1 MDYAQEQRN
10 PAKHMVGIAVVIL
23 LHIALV
29 YALVNGLATKV
40 LEVVKKPLETQII
53 EEIKPPPP
61 PPPPVQLPPPPKFVT
76 PPPPYIPPPEVQVN
90 VPPPPN
96 AIQVATNVVPT
107 VSPPIAAVAPAPA
120 PPAPAAP
127 PSPPNARSAC
137 PNYATAM
144 GDSAYPRDA
153 VRDGIDKGDAVLRF
167 TVSAS
172 GEVKDVVAIS
182 SSNRIF
188 ARAAQAIVRDFKC
201 IGQGRDIIFE
211 LPFSFRRE

>member
-10 PAKHMVGIAVVIL
+10 PTKHMVGIAVVIL

-29 YALVNGLATKV
+29 YALLNGLATKV

-61 PPPPVQLPPPPKFVT
+61 PPPVQLPPPPKFVS

-96 AIQVATNVVPT
+96 AIQTTTNVVPT
-107 VSPPIAAVAPAPA
+107 VSPPIAVVAPPAPAPA
-120 PPAPAAP
+120 PAAPAAA
-127 PSPPNARSAC
+127 PSARSAC

-144 GDSAYPRDA
+144 GDSAYPREA
-153 VRDGIDKGDAVLRF
+153 VRDGIDKGEAVLRF

-172 GEVKDVVAIS
+172 GEIKDVVAVS
-182 SSNRIF
+182 STNRVF
-188 ARAAQAIVRDFKC
+188 ARAAQGILRDFKC

-211 LPFSFRRE
+211 LPFSFKRE

>member
-10 PAKHMVGIAVVIL
+10 PTKHLVGFVVVIL

-29 YALVNGLATKV
+29 YALINGLATKV
-40 LEVVKKPLETQII
+40 IEVIKKPLETQII

-61 PPPPVQLPPPPKFVT
+61 PPPVSLPPPPKFVS

-96 AIQVATNVVPT
+96 AIQTTTSVVPT
-107 VSPPIAAVAPAPA
+107 APSPIAVVGPPTPTPAPA
-120 PPAPAAP
+120 GPPAPASAK
-127 PSPPNARSAC
+127 SAC
-137 PNYATAM
+137 PNYAKAF
-144 GDSAYPRDA
+144 GDSAFPRDA
-153 VRDGIDKGDAVLRF
+153 AREGIESGEAVLRF

-172 GEVKDVVAIS
+172 GEIKDVSTVS
-182 SSNRIF
+182 QTNRAF
-188 ARAAQAIVRDFKC
+188 GRAAVSILKEFKC

-211 LPFSFRRE
+211 LPFSFKRE